1 MTEPPACSYHPP
13 SSYYVGPMS
22 SRMRRAIPYV
32 LALALVFAAPLAG
45 AAKQKHK
52 DKDETLQDLA
62 VSDQGDRGQT
72 PTVMDE
78 VRHAGIRLP
87 LAALFGTTLAMRPRR
102 RGTPPRQPAVIQ
114 TQIIL
119 SIVGAVVML
128 VVGTNLARAFGVVGA
143 AGLVRYRAK
152 VEDPKDAGVM
162 LATLA
167 VGLASGVGQYV
178 MGVLSTVFI
187 LGALWVIESFE
198 PEGRKLYAL
207 SIKMGD
213 DTDSKRPQFE
223 AILQRH
229 HVDFALQTASDEE
242 VSFEA
247 HVPLEVDRDRI
258 TTALLTLD
266 PDGHASVE
274 WSEKKAKAK

>member
-1 MTEPPACSYHPP
+1 
-13 SSYYVGPMS
+13 MS
-22 SRMRRAIPYV
+22 RRFRRVFPLL
-32 LALALVFAAPLAG
+32 LAAALVFAAPLAG

-52 DKDETLQDLA
+52 DKADEPPQDLSI
-62 VSDQGDRGQT
+62 SDQGARLPEVG
-72 PTVMDE
+72 VMDE

-87 LAALFGTTLAMRPRR
+87 LAALFGTILAMRPKR

-119 SIVGAVVML
+119 SIVGALVML

-162 LATLA
+162 LSTLA
-167 VGLASGVGQYV
+167 LGLACGVGQYV
-178 MGVLSTVFI
+178 LAAISTVFI
-187 LGALWVIESFE
+187 LVALWIVESFE
-198 PEGRKLYAL
+198 PETRKLYAL
-207 SIKMGD
+207 SIKTGD
-213 DTDSKRPQFE
+213 DTDDHRPQFE

-229 HVDFALQTASDEE
+229 NVDFALQTSSDDE
-242 VSFEA
+242 VTYEV

-258 TTALLTLD
+258 TTALLQLD
-266 PDGHASVE
+266 PHGHASVE
-274 WSEKKAKAK
+274 WSEKKAKSK